1 MKFLEL
7 FAGAGGMSRGL
18 EAGGL
23 HCIGHAEIEPHARA
37 VLRFRYPDVPLYGD
51 VTQVTGEQAGA
62 CDLVSFGAPCQDL
75 SVAGKRAGLAGA
87 RSSLFFEGVR
97 LWNETGA
104 TYALYENV
112 MGALSSN
119 NGKDFAAVLS
129 AFVGSTVNVP
139 ADGWGGGGGVVAGR
153 TAVAAWRVLDL
164 QHFGPPQRRVRVFV
178 LAARTGGVDPA
189 EVLALNEGVCRH
201 PSPRQQSREIVAAST
216 GGGVEGGCLTPWDSE
231 SKRVFTDAAVFPTLY
246 AAQNSGQQ
254 QQSVMALNIS
264 NGVPSL
270 DDTMGTLDTDGAS
283 TTAIGAQTRGVVMA
297 FHHMAVLSFAEN
309 QRGETRLADVTQ
321 ALAGGGGKPGQGY
334 AAVLAFQN
342 TGQGWWNEDDTAQ
355 TLRTPCGGDSTL
367 ANVVCTTGDITHAL
381 THEGADA
388 SEDGTGRGTPI
399 VVPTLSMGAHTA
411 APGSN
416 GQDALQYAEVMTRA
430 QGRPRRL
437 TPKECERLMSWPD
450 QWTATGRKDDGTEYA
465 LSDTARYR
473 LCGNGVG
480 SVCAE
485 WIGRRLVEAVTAQEA
500 A

>member
-37 VLRFRYPDVPLYGD
+37 VLRYRYPDVPLYGD
-51 VTQVTGEQAGA
+51 VTQVTGAQAGA

-129 AFVGSTVNVP
+129 AFVGSAVHVP
-139 ADGWGGGGGVVAGR
+139 ADGWRGGGGVVAGR

-189 EVLALNEGVCRH
+189 EVLALSESVCRH
-201 PSPRQQSREIVAAST
+201 PSPREQSREIVAAST
-216 GGGVEGGCLTPWDSE
+216 GGGVEGGVIGIDQECNAQHELMGTLNTG
-231 SKRVFTDAAVFPTLY
+231 SKTGGGQYARVL
-246 AAQNSGQQ
+246 
-254 QQSVMALNIS
+254 ALNIS

-297 FHHMAVLSFAEN
+297 FHHTQDPIN
-309 QRGETRLADVTQ
+309 GDVSP
-321 ALAGGGGKPGQGY
+321 AIG
-334 AAVLAFQN
+334 
-342 TGQGWWNEDDTAQ
+342 
-355 TLRTPCGGDSTL
+355 RTTDGMG
-367 ANVVCTTGDITHAL
+367 VICTTGDITHAL

-399 VVPTLSMGAHTA
+399 VARMVAYGEYTEDGMAGAIKA
-411 APGSN
+411 RDYK
-416 GQDALQYAEVMTRA
+416 DATDLVYAK

-485 WIGRRLVEAVTAQEA
+485 WIGRRLVEAVTAQGA

>member
-1 MKFLEL
+1 
-7 FAGAGGMSRGL
+7 
-18 EAGGL
+18 
-23 HCIGHAEIEPHARA
+23 
-37 VLRFRYPDVPLYGD
+37 
-51 VTQVTGEQAGA
+51 
-62 CDLVSFGAPCQDL
+62 
-75 SVAGKRAGLAGA
+75 
-87 RSSLFFEGVR
+87 
-97 LWNETGA
+97 
-104 TYALYENV
+104 
-112 MGALSSN
+112 
-119 NGKDFAAVLS
+119 
-129 AFVGSTVNVP
+129 
-139 ADGWGGGGGVVAGR
+139 
-153 TAVAAWRVLDL
+153 VAAWRVLDL

-178 LAARTGGVDPA
+178 LAARAGGVDPA

-201 PSPRQQSREIVAAST
+201 PSPRSQARKIAAAST

-283 TTAIGAQTRGVVMA
+283 TTAIGNQTRGV
-297 FHHMAVLSFAEN
+297 VLSFAEN
-309 QRGETRLADVTQ
+309 QKGETRLADVTQ

-334 AAVLAFQN
+334 AAVL
-342 TGQGWWNEDDTAQ
+342 
-355 TLRTPCGGDSTL
+355 
-367 ANVVCTTGDITHAL
+367 CTTGDITHAL

-399 VVPTLSMGAHTA
+399 VARMVAYGEYTEDGTGMVVGTLDCSDGIKW
-411 APGSN
+411 GSN
-416 GQDALQYAEVMTRA
+416 QWVA
-430 QGRPRRL
+430 QGKAMVTSGRPRRL

-465 LSDTARYR
+465 LTDTARYR

-485 WIGRRLVEAVTAQEA
+485 WIGRRLVEAVTAQGDA
-500 A
+500 